1 MPITT
6 GLRTLLLTRTDIT
19 AIAKPRK
26 IGGIL
31 FPGVFN
37 EYPSQGVI
45 PAFVLIS
52 QTDLDPLVALD
63 GTYGLRSNEF
73 DFDCYSRNYIEADQ
87 LGDIVETF
95 IKDYTGQAGPSDTI
109 KAVIFES
116 RRYDEVF
123 EAQGGDQ
130 RQHIQSIS
138 VTIQH
143 QPTNG
148 I

>member
-6 GLRTLLLTRTDIT
+6 GLRSLLLTRSDIT

-26 IGGIL
+26 IGGIT
-31 FPGVFN
+31 FSGVFN
-37 EYPSQGVI
+37 EYPSQGVV

-73 DFDCYSRNYIEADQ
+73 DFDCYSRSFPEAEQ
-87 LGDIVETF
+87 LGDLVESF
-95 IKDYTGQAGPSDTI
+95 IKDYTGPAGPSDTI

-116 RRYDEVF
+116 RRYDKVVE
-123 EAQGGDQ
+123 EQGGDQ
-130 RQHIQSIS
+130 RQHVQSIS

-148 I
+148 T

>member
-1 MPITT
+1 MITT
-6 GLRTLLLTRTDIT
+6 GLRMLLLAQPSIT
-19 AIAKPRK
+19 NICKPQS
-26 IGGIL
+26 IGGEK
-31 FPGVFN
+31 FQGVFN
-37 EYPSQGVI
+37 EYPAQGFK
-45 PAFVLIS
+45 PPFVLIS

-63 GTYGLRSNEF
+63 GTYGLRSNQF
-73 DFDCYSRNYIEADQ
+73 DFDCYSRSYPEAEQ

-95 IKDYTGQAGPSDTI
+95 INDYTGAAGPADTI

-138 VTIQH
+138 ITLQH
-143 QPTNG
+143 QPANG
-148 I
+148 S